1 MERKNI
7 VPDHD
12 TEQDYVLDTMQ
23 DLVEQMTIEIRKMSD
38 QEKTEFRR
46 GWIRKTPRFF
56 RRGDEVTVRQFNG
69 KLLKGR
75 IASVLESVSGRKL
88 KIVSGPLVVTV
99 DESQIQLIQV
109 EQK

>member
-7 VPDHD
+7 VHDHD

-38 QEKTEFRR
+38 HEKTEFRR

-56 RRGDEVTVRQFNG
+56 QRGDEVVVKQFNG
-69 KLLKGR
+69 KLLKGH
-75 IASVLESVSGRKL
+75 IASVLESVSGRKI
-88 KIVSGPLVVTV
+88 KVVSGPLVLTV
-99 DESQIQLIQV
+99 DEEQVELIQV
-109 EQK
+109 EKK